1 MINYSQQNIDEEDI
15 AHVLNVLKSGFL
27 TQGPQVPFFEE
38 KIKEYVGVT
47 FAFAMNS
54 ATSALHCACMA
65 LDVGPGDLVWTTP
78 NSFVASAN
86 CALYCGATIDFV
98 DIELDH
104 YNICTNALREKL
116 EKADSQGL
124 CPKVLIPVHFA
135 GHPADMQEIHRL
147 SKQYGFYVI
156 EDASH
161 AIGAK
166 LLTKL
171 IPKSQKNAK
180 SENEQSD
187 EDHIGSCKY
196 SDITIFSFHPVKIIT
211 TAEGGIATTNNPEL
225 AEKLSR
231 LRSHGIRQIT
241 APEPKMEEQ
250 PWRYDQVELGYN
262 YRMSDVNASLGMSQL
277 RKVNQFVLERNS
289 LADYYDTKLEKS
301 ALRLPKRAKNV
312 VSSVHL
318 YPIWFPSKE
327 QKLGAFKRL
336 LSENIKTNVHY
347 IPIHLH
353 SYYYNL
359 GFRVGDFPKSEV
371 HYEKSLS
378 VPLFPSLR
386 LATIDRICEIIME
399 VTVE

>member
-15 AHVLNVLKSGFL
+15 EHVLNVLKSSFL
-27 TQGPQVPFFEE
+27 TQGPQVSFFEE
-38 KIKEYVGVT
+38 KIKEYVGVS

-104 YNICTNALREKL
+104 YNICTNDLRKKL

-124 CPKVLIPVHFA
+124 LPKVLIPVHFA

-211 TAEGGIATTNNPEL
+211 TAEGGIATTNDPEL
-225 AEKLSR
+225 AGKLNR
-231 LRSHGIRQIT
+231 LRSHGIGQTT
-241 APEPKMEEQ
+241 APATKMEEQ
-250 PWRYDQVELGYN
+250 PWRYEQVELGYN
-262 YRMSDVNASLGMSQL
+262 YRMSDVHASLGMSQL
-277 RKVNQFVLERNS
+277 RKLDQFVLERNS

-301 ALRLPKRAKNV
+301 NLRLPKRAKNV

-318 YPIWFPSKE
+318 YPVWFPSKE

-353 SYYYNL
+353 PYYYNL

-371 HYEKSLS
+371 HYERSLS
-378 VPLFPSLR
+378 IPLFPSLR